1 LGNNQFEVQGFP
13 ETQPD
18 VDKAQPRDG
27 SAEVVVEDE
36 LTKGRKIQEEKVVFP
51 VLGPGEDNKKES
63 ELKTKKNEDDNQD
76 LVSH

>member
-13 ETQPD
+13 ETQTD
-18 VDKAQPRDG
+18 VDKAQTRDG

-36 LTKGRKIQEEKVVFP
+36 LTKGRKIQEEEVVFP
-51 VLGPGEDNKKES
+51 VLGPGEDNEKES
-63 ELKTKKNEDDNQD
+63 ELKTKKNEDDHQD